1 MLFALDGQ
9 VSTFIGNT
17 AMTWL
22 YTIFAIIGGTVL
34 VCQFLLTLIGIGGDA
49 DFADDLSDVPH
60 DVSASG
66 EHPDGSHGEHTST
79 NWLFGVL
86 TFRTVIA
93 AIAFFGLGGL
103 GATEGGMQSLPAL
116 AVAIVAG
123 AGALFGVHWIMSQ
136 LQRLQ
141 DDGTVRIGRAVGK
154 KGVVYLSIPPNKTG
168 AGKVHLNLQ
177 NRTVEYLAMTAQD
190 RIPTGAHVIVT
201 EVLGPDTLAVA
212 VVSETETPNRS
223 TVHA

>member
-1 MLFALDGQ
+1 
-9 VSTFIGNT
+9 
-17 AMTWL
+17 MTTL

-34 VCQFLLTLIGIGGDA
+34 VCQFLLTLVGIGGDA
-49 DFADDLSDVPH
+49 GFADDLSDVPH
-60 DVSASG
+60 DVSGDTHAG
-66 EHPDGSHGEHTST
+66 DHGDSADAHHST

-93 AIAFFGLGGL
+93 AITFFGLAGL
-103 GATEGGMQSLPAL
+103 GAREGGVEQLPAFLVAL
-116 AVAIVAG
+116 AAG
-123 AGALFGVHWIMSQ
+123 AGALFGVHWIMRQ

-141 DDGTVRIGRAVGK
+141 DDGTVRIGRAIGK
-154 KGVVYLSIPPNKTG
+154 KGVVYLSVPANHSG

-177 NRTVEYLAMTAQD
+177 NRTVEYLAKTAGD
-190 RIPTGAHVIVT
+190 RIPTGAQIVVT
-201 EVLGPDTLAVA
+201 EVLGPDTVAVA

>member
-1 MLFALDGQ
+1 M
-9 VSTFIGNT
+9 I
-17 AMTWL
+17 WL
-22 YTIFAIIGGTVL
+22 YTIFAIVGGTVL

-60 DVSASG
+60 DASAGGG
-66 EHPDGSHGEHTST
+66 EHADGSHGEHSST

-93 AIAFFGLGGL
+93 AITFFGLAGL
-103 GATEGGMQSLPAL
+103 GATEGGMRSLPAL
-116 AVAIVAG
+116 ALAVVAG

-136 LQRLQ
+136 LHRLQ

-154 KGVVYLSIPPNKTG
+154 KGVVYLTVPPNKTG

-177 NRTVEYLAMTAQD
+177 NRTVEYLAMTAHD
-190 RIPTGAHVIVT
+190 RIPTGAQVIVT
-201 EVLGPDTLAVA
+201 EVLGPDTVAVA
-212 VVSETETPNRS
+212 VISETETPNRS